1 MKIAIHSTNYI
12 VAWITSVAMKRK
24 LILLLFIATGCVT
37 TQPPGYSDID
47 TSCDVCVVSGELN
60 GKKTYFLIDT
70 GAGITTLDLNQSKDF
85 GFSYT
90 ISDVE
95 VGGFLNTIETVNEA
109 RGVESIKING
119 IKIYENTIYTQNM
132 SNLVRYIEKC
142 SYKRISGI
150 IGLPLIKRQG
160 LVIDLVNN
168 KLYLAKSKSFQYP
181 Q

>member
-1 MKIAIHSTNYI
+1 
-12 VAWITSVAMKRK
+12 MKRK
-24 LILLLFIATGCVT
+24 LLPVILMATGCAT
-37 TQPPGYSDID
+37 IQPPGYSELD
-47 TSCDVCVVSGELN
+47 TSCNICVVGGELN

-85 GFSYT
+85 GFSYS

-95 VGGFLNTIETVNEA
+95 VGGFINTIATVKEA
-109 RGVESIKING
+109 RGVQSIKING
-119 IKIYENTIYTQNM
+119 VKISEFPIYAENM
-132 SNLVRYIEKC
+132 SNLVQYIERC

-168 KLYLAKSKSFQYP
+168 KLYKLENRTVASSK
-181 Q
+181 